1 MLNIQWQWP
10 SKPDKFGLRNW
21 DYSTPPPLQW
31 VIFRKIGH
39 LATIPILWSNQCK
52 KTTNYKTRMNPRD
65 LQNLIILYCDYIIQ
79 HAHKNTKENITHP
92 KQLQSAWRYYCFPCV
107 QNHAPVTKIPSRQT
121 NATGRDSR
129 ADQTA
134 PISKRFPPPP
144 QYHVY
149 IDNIFR
155 ACGKDSPHKKPRASV
170 TYITIRV
177 NQI

>member
-10 SKPDKFGLRNW
+10 SKPEKFGLRNW
-21 DYSTPPPLQW
+21 TSTPPPLQW
-31 VIFRKIGH
+31 VIFREIGH

-52 KTTNYKTRMNPRD
+52 KTTNYKTRMDPRD

-79 HAHKNTKENITHP
+79 HAHKNTKENITLP

-107 QNHAPVTKIPSRQT
+107 QNHAPVTKFPSRQT
-121 NATGRDSR
+121 NAT
-129 ADQTA
+129 
-134 PISKRFPPPP
+134 
-144 QYHVY
+144 
-149 IDNIFR
+149 R
-155 ACGKDSPHKKPRASV
+155 ACDKDSPHKKPRASL